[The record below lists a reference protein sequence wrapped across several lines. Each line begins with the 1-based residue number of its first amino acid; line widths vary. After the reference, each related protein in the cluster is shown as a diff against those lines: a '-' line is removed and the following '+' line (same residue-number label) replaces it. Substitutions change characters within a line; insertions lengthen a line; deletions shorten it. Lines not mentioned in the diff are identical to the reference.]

1 MLDIKFVKNNQKIIK
16 EDLKKRK
23 LEARI
28 PILNQLILDYGRYL
42 NIRKGLDELR
52 HRKNIISEEINKL
65 KKGNEDISKE
75 LSEAKSIPSKISAL
89 EEEYAKLQNS
99 IKINLTQIPN
109 VMHKSV
115 PSGKDA
121 SENKVV
127 KKWGKIP
134 KFSFKIKNHVE
145 LIEDLGVADFDSS
158 AKVSGSGFYYLRG
171 DLALLNQALI
181 RFAIDHLL
189 KKGYIYIEPPLMIKR
204 KIAEAAE
211 DYEAFKNKIYRIEG
225 EDLHLIP
232 TSEHAILGMMANKT
246 IPEGKL
252 PLRFFGY
259 SMCFRKEVG
268 SHGIN
273 EKGLWRTHQFNK
285 VEQFIFCRPEDSWKY
300 YNELQKNSEEIY
312 KKLKLPYRIFESC
325 SGDLGLWKAKGS
337 DLEVYRPTT
346 RKYEE
351 VGSLSNCTDYQSGD
365 LNIKCIN
372 KKGEKRVLH
381 TLNNTAIATS
391 RAMVV
396 IIENYQQKDGGIK
409 VPKILQKYMGK
420 KVIKNE
426 KSF

>member
-89 EEEYAKLQNS
+89 EEEYAKLQNG